1 MLFRSNTG
9 SGFFVAPGYVAT
21 NKHVVAGANG
31 KILVTSKSLSQPSMA
46 ETVALGQKDSDTLGE
61 ISAHEKKLVN
71 ALRGFLGIYA
81 RVRLVSPKSIERSEG
96 KAKRIIDRRKLY

>member
-1 MLFRSNTG
+1 MQPLHDLADGAQNN
-9 SGFFVAPGYVAT
+9 GYLP
-21 NKHVVAGANG
+21 NYQLVVDRVNNADTLEIN
-31 KILVTSKSLSQPSMA
+31 VEMSREMF
-46 ETVALGQKDSDTLGE
+46 SDTLGE